1 MFFFSLQKVI
11 VQNKPMDKSELQ
23 KFSYFYFSKSISR
36 EGNSF
41 QRGFPNRVGC
51 RMLKA
56 MTAFP
61 RRLLDYYG
69 NSPFPINKQQL

>member
-1 MFFFSLQKVI
+1 MLFFSLKKVI

-23 KFSYFYFSKSISR
+23 KCNYFYFSKAISM

-41 QRGFPNRVGC
+41 QRGFPNRVSC

-56 MTAFP
+56 MTTFP
-61 RRLLDYYG
+61 GRLLDYYG

>member
-1 MFFFSLQKVI
+1 MLLFSLKKAI
-11 VQNKPMDKSELQ
+11 VQNKPMDKYELQ
-23 KFSYFYFSKSISR
+23 KWNYFSFSKLISM

-41 QRGFPNRVGC
+41 QRGFPNRVDC